1 MWGRRRNHGQAATV
15 ENALVLAL
23 MGILAGAVGGMAIGI
38 VTSPKSSASS
48 STSR

>member
-1 MWGRRRNHGQAATV
+1 MWGRRRNRGRATIV

-23 MGILAGAVGGMAIGI
+23 MGILAGVVGGLAIGI
-38 VTSPKSSASS
+38 VTTPKSSASS